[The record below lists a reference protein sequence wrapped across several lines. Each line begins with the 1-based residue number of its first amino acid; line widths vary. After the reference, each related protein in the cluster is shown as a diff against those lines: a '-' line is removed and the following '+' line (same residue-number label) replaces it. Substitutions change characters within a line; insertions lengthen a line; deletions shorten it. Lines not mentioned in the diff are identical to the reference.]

1 LSIHD
6 VRNAAFAAGKRISTL
21 AATGDVV
28 PALRQAASAFGA
40 QQGHI
45 SLRRAGVYSD
55 PKAMRFVT
63 YEGDLNS
70 AYLATKAY
78 CADPALAH
86 LKSST
91 LAVSYDELDWSS
103 TAAAEARA
111 LKRKFGV
118 GPSGLAVSV
127 FGPCGSWAIMVLSST
142 SEHAPWQEF
151 SCEAKCMVTSLAI
164 GFFERLK
171 LIERRGERSGGLS
184 PREKDVLCWTARGK
198 TIAETAMILDI
209 APSTVRHALDSTR
222 QKLDA
227 ATKSEAVAKAVTRGL
242 LDLGSPAA
250 PV

>member
-1 LSIHD
+1 
-6 VRNAAFAAGKRISTL
+6 
-21 AATGDVV
+21 
-28 PALRQAASAFGA
+28 
-40 QQGHI
+40 
-45 SLRRAGVYSD
+45 
-55 PKAMRFVT
+55 
-63 YEGDLNS
+63 
-70 AYLATKAY
+70 
-78 CADPALAH
+78 
-86 LKSST
+86 
-91 LAVSYDELDWSS
+91 
-103 TAAAEARA
+103 
-111 LKRKFGV
+111 
-118 GPSGLAVSV
+118 
-127 FGPCGSWAIMVLSST
+127 
-142 SEHAPWQEF
+142 
-151 SCEAKCMVTSLAI
+151 MVTSLAI